1 MDTQQVTDHGWI
13 SQDEVLA
20 VNEKLGLP
28 PGPVNV
34 TVQAVLHSE
43 REDTRKVL
51 EAIWAERKVR
61 GLKARTKEQIEAEI
75 ELRLRNESEEEILE
89 VEQLNENA
97 HRTGR
102 TIS

>member
-1 MDTQQVTDHGWI
+1 MDTEQVTDHGWI

-20 VNEKLGLP
+20 VDEKLGLP

-34 TVQAVLHSE
+34 TVQAVPRSE

-51 EAIWAERKVR
+51 KEIWAERKRR
-61 GLKARTKEQIEAEI
+61 GITARTKEQIDAEI
-75 ELRLRNESEEEILE
+75 DALRNESEEEILE